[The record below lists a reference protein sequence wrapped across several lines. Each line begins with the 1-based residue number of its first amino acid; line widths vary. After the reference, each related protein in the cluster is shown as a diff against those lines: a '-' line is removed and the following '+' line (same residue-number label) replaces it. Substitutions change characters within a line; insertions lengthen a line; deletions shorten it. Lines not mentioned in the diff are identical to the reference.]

1 MPKKAEKMLKGV
13 PLDRR
18 KQRVFAA
25 YRAKYGRVD
34 WKEKLLETANGIHI
48 LRSPDDYFKV

>member
-1 MPKKAEKMLKGV
+1 M
-13 PLDRR
+13 DRR
-18 KQRVFAA
+18 KHRVLAA

-48 LRSPDDYFKV
+48 LRKQDDFFAI